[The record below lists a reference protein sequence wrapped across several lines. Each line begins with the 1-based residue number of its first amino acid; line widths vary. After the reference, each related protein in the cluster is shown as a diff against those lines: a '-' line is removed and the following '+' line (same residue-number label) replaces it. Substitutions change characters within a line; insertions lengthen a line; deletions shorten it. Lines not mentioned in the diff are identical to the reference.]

1 MCHATAVL
9 VLACV
14 AVANAATPWPYPSKI
29 SVGTGVLSLRSFN
42 FTVVGDSALLL
53 ARAAELTDA
62 IRGANGDGC
71 SKATPPAGT
80 PLASCSV
87 KATDETAELAQDV
100 DESYK
105 LDVSADGCTITA
117 PTVSA
122 YACYEVHAPR
132 SCPCNRTHTPTAADC
147 PNCAHLPA

>member
-1 MCHATAVL
+1 VSYGFHEIFSLRLFIATMCHATAVL
-9 VLACV
+9 VLACA

-122 YACYEVHAPR
+122 
-132 SCPCNRTHTPTAADC
+132 
-147 PNCAHLPA
+147 CA